1 MSKSGWKTTTVAS
14 DIEVA
19 SVARLQ
25 GYLGML
31 DAILGVCRQ
40 AEREGEM
47 GSQERCK
54 AMLADCREHVCG
66 HLKRMDPIHQTAW
79 EMGVADL
86 LEGLWETLNPMP
98 YVSDANLIGRVQKAY
113 GMARTLEKLLSS
125 LIVLESVSPVEVEAA
140 LTRLYGADGEIPF

>member
-1 MSKSGWKTTTVAS
+1 MSKSGWKATSVPS
-14 DIEVA
+14 INGVVN
-19 SVARLQ
+19 VARLQ

-40 AEREGEM
+40 AEREGDM

-66 HLKRMDPIHQTAW
+66 HLKRMDHTHQTAW

-86 LEGLWETLNPMP
+86 LEGLWETMNPMP
-98 YVSDANLIGRVQKAY
+98 HVSDANLIGRVQKAY

-125 LIVLESVSPVEVEAA
+125 LIVLESVSPVDVEEA
-140 LTRLYGADGEIPF
+140 LERLHGADGEIPF

>member
-1 MSKSGWKTTTVAS
+1 
-14 DIEVA
+14 
-19 SVARLQ
+19 
-25 GYLGML
+25 
-31 DAILGVCRQ
+31 
-40 AEREGEM
+40 M

-54 AMLADCREHVCG
+54 AVLADCREHVCG

-125 LIVLESVSPVEVEAA
+125 LIVLESFSPVEVEAA

>member
-1 MSKSGWKTTTVAS
+1 MSKSGWKATSVPS
-14 DIEVA
+14 INGVVN
-19 SVARLQ
+19 VARLQ

-66 HLKRMDPIHQTAW
+66 HLKRMDHTHQTAW

-86 LEGLWETLNPMP
+86 LEGLWETMNPMP
-98 YVSDANLIGRVQKAY
+98 HVSDANLIGRVQKAY

-125 LIVLESVSPVEVEAA
+125 LIVLESVSPVDVEEA
-140 LTRLYGADGEIPF
+140 LERLHGEDGEIPF